1 MANTLVKVELG
12 FRDLSGSNFF
22 TLNDAVKGRLD
33 SEIYRL
39 GGDYYFVDISQY
51 LKTLT
56 ISRGKS
62 RELDRF
68 SAGQCSVV
76 FNNTTRVFD
85 PEYASSPLQDEIVPT
100 RYIRVSLDNEVSFIG
115 IIDDWDLNYTTD
127 GQAEATA
134 NAFDGIINLAK
145 ALVLDQDFPAE
156 TSGVRIGKILD
167 LPEIGWPTGERS
179 ISLGDTTLGEETVLE
194 GTDAFSYLEQIVQT
208 EQGELFIDKSGN
220 ITFLNRNASQ
230 GTISVTLADD
240 GTGLSYSDLS
250 IVYGSELLTNQAVVT
265 SVITDFT
272 ATASNL
278 ESQKEFGVR
287 GLELN
292 NTLYAFDTDVQF
304 AADYL
309 VNKFSDPELRFESIA
324 LSLTNRSEIQRD
336 SILGLEIG
344 NLISIRFTPN
354 KVGSAINKIAKIIG
368 IEHSIAP
375 GEHTM
380 LLRLSSTDNNS
391 FILNSASFGR
401 LDNDRLG
408 W

>member
-1 MANTLVKVELG
+1 MANTSVKVELG

-33 SEIYRL
+33 SAVYRI

-51 LKTLT
+51 LKTLSIT
-56 ISRGKS
+56 RGKS

-100 RYIRVSLDNEVSFIG
+100 RYIRVSLDDEVTFIG

-179 ISLGDTTLGEETVLE
+179 ISTGDTTLGAETVLE

-230 GTISVTLADD
+230 GTVSLSLADD

-278 ESQKEFGVR
+278 ESQREFGVR
-287 GLELN
+287 GIELN
-292 NTLYAFDTDVQF
+292 DTLYAFDADVQF

-344 NLISIRFTPN
+344 NLVSIKFTPN

-391 FILNSASFGR
+391 FILNSSDFGR
-401 LDNDRLG
+401 LDQDKLG